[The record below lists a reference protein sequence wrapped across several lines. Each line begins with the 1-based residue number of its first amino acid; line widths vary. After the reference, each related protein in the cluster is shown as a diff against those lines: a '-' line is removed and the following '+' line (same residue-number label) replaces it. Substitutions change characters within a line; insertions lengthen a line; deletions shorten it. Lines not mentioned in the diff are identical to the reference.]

1 MEAEVNTDET
11 QINLEDL
18 IVQHY
23 QNYILEKGEEPP
35 SIYAFCKD
43 LDIEEGQFYDYFN
56 DFHQLAGVFWL
67 HTFKEVKER
76 MTADAEFSNFSV
88 REKLLSFYYGF
99 FEMLKKKR
107 SYALLN
113 FSESKSILNHE
124 PRNLKSLK
132 MEYKDWAKDMVAEG
146 IGNGEIAGR
155 LKISDTYDNILW
167 LQLLFL
173 INFWIKDDSRGFEKT
188 DVAIEK
194 SVHFSFDLIEKN
206 ALDSAIDFG
215 KFLFQNR

>member
-1 MEAEVNTDET
+1 MEVEINTEEK
-11 QINLEDL
+11 QISLEER
-18 IVQHY
+18 IVEHY
-23 QNYILEKGEEPP
+23 KNHLLENGEEPP
-35 SIYAFCKD
+35 SIYIFCKD
-43 LDIEEGQFYDYFN
+43 MNIEESQFYDYFN

-67 HTFKEVKER
+67 HTFKDVKDR
-76 MTADAEFSNFSV
+76 MSADSEFVNFSV

-99 FEMLKKKR
+99 FEMLKKNR
-107 SYALLN
+107 SYALLS
-113 FSESKSILNHE
+113 FKETQSILNHQ
-124 PRNLKSLK
+124 PKNLNALK
-132 MEYKDWAKDMVAEG
+132 KEYMDWAKDLVSEG
-146 IGNGEIAGR
+146 ISTEEIAGR
-155 LKISDTYDNILW
+155 LKISDTYNNIFW

-173 INFWIKDDSRGFEKT
+173 INFWIKDESRGFEKT

>member
-1 MEAEVNTDET
+1 MEAEINSEET
-11 QINLEDL
+11 QINMEDR
-18 IVQHY
+18 IIQHY
-23 QNYILEKGEEPP
+23 QNYILEHGEEPP
-35 SIYAFCKD
+35 SIYSFCKELEID
-43 LDIEEGQFYDYFN
+43 EGHFYDYFN

-67 HTFKEVKER
+67 RTFINVKDT

-99 FEMLKKKR
+99 FEMLKKNR
-107 SYALLN
+107 SYALLS
-113 FSESKSILNHE
+113 FKESKSILNHE

-132 MEYKDWAKDMVAEG
+132 KEYKEWAKNMVSEG

-155 LKISDTYDNILW
+155 LKISDTYDNIFW